1 VADLAWAGR
10 RLELRAAAALKGRGL
25 PASSAERA
33 ARELLAVQASDWAF
47 LDKRRQA
54 GDYPFQ
60 RATDHARALL
70 EAIHSRDPQEPRL
83 RNLAPDLSLTPLLA
97 P

>member
-1 VADLAWAGR
+1 LRLLDALGAG
-10 RLELRAAAALKGRGL
+10 LDQDAAK
-25 PASSAERA
+25 RA

-47 LDKRRQA
+47 LDQRRQA
-54 GDYPFQ
+54 GDYPYQ

-70 EAIHSRDPQEPRL
+70 DSIDSTGDAPPEPRL
-83 RNLAPDLSLTPLLA
+83 RNLAPDLVLSPLLE